1 MAAGRA
7 HLVRECPAKSEKKWC
22 NYHKSTTH
30 SDSTCRSQ
38 QKSKDQAKQESEKEN
53 ASKDEHSFAFKVNDE
68 ATGKINRM
76 GMLVDTGATSHIVT
90 TDILK
95 QIDMTFKPSKHFIE
109 LADGT
114 RASNIALK
122 RGDAEVFQKDTNGK
136 CVKTAATSN
145 GAELRFAQDSGELTL
160 EDDTI
165 VEIEEHGRLY
175 YLTSIGSHENDSVS
189 EVDKVN
195 LSYDINTWHEI
206 LGHCNF
212 EDIIK
217 LQGVVKGMKF
227 SGAVFIYFLKCKSD
241 TFVATEK
248 FLAGITPYGKVS
260 CIRSDNGSE
269 FTGKA
274 FQTLLRERGIK
285 HETSAP
291 YSPHQNGTAERHW
304 RTLFEMGRCL
314 RLQSG
319 LPKTLWLYAIQTAA
333 HIRNRYFNKRTKT
346 TPYFSLTGKVPD
358 LSKMWIFGSE
368 CFAYEQEHKKLDS
381 RCSKGVF
388 VGYDKNSPSYLVY
401 YPQNGKIMKH
411 RLIRFIKK
419 GSVEQHTN

>member
-1 MAAGRA
+1 MLRSFEETEKLNTKPKVDQVMKAKFPSQTMTCYGCGKRG

-38 QKSKDQAKQESEKEN
+38 QKSKDQAKQVSEKEN
-53 ASKDEHSFAFKVNDE
+53 ASKDEHSFAFKVNDD

-122 RGDAEVFQKDTNGK
+122 RGDAEVFLKDTNGK
-136 CVKTAATSN
+136 CVKTVLKNALYIPSYPQDIFSVKAATSN

-160 EDDTI
+160 EDGTI

-227 SGAVFIYFLKCKSD
+227 SGKIESSKLGCNTCVEGKFVNSRSRIPDARSQKSLEKVHVDLAGPVSPVSREGFKYCIAFTDDFSGAVFVYFLKCKSD
-241 TFVATEK
+241 TFE
-248 FLAGITPYGKVS
+248 
-260 CIRSDNGSE
+260 
-269 FTGKA
+269 
-274 FQTLLRERGIK
+274 Q
-285 HETSAP
+285 
-291 YSPHQNGTAERHW
+291 Q
-304 RTLFEMGRCL
+304 
-314 RLQSG
+314 
-319 LPKTLWLYAIQTAA
+319 
-333 HIRNRYFNKRTKT
+333 RNF
-346 TPYFSLTGKVPD
+346 
-358 LSKMWIFGSE
+358 
-368 CFAYEQEHKKLDS
+368 
-381 RCSKGVF
+381 
-388 VGYDKNSPSYLVY
+388 
-401 YPQNGKIMKH
+401 
-411 RLIRFIKK
+411 
-419 GSVEQHTN
+419 